1 MNMASN
7 ALIIVGLI
15 GLITGGVLL
24 IVNAIRKRF
33 RHTWKRW
40 TVITVCGITLLMVG
54 VFIGSLPA
62 ELKITSLNVEP
73 REVAPGESITI
84 TAIVENPGEAE
95 SIHDVVLVIDGVE
108 IKSRSVA
115 LAPGERET
123 ISFITVENTLG
134 THNIE
139 LGQLV
144 DTFQVVESAE
154 FEITFFTMEP
164 LEIMSGENVMIT
176 ASVMNIGAKEGVY
189 HAVLI
194 FDGMEIET
202 QSINL
207 APGEKQSISFTIVEN
222 VPGIHY
228 VELGQI
234 VDTLTVLESAEFVV
248 GNIDITPNPV
258 KVGEETTA
266 SINIENVGAGTG
278 AFTTSLMIDGAVEQ
292 TKEATLEGGAS
303 TSVSFP
309 ITKESPGNYSI
320 EIADQQASLSVVEP
334 VRLNTGTF
342 VVKEMSGG
350 KAKLKV
356 ENGLDLDAV
365 VALCLAKEPNIPLI
379 VVYIRSDGS
388 YTIGGIKG
396 GTYVL
401 YFAVG
406 KDWDNEAKKFL
417 TDASYELFDDEF
429 KFISRSSKYSKWTVT
444 LHPIVGGTAGTEPLS
459 EDEFPGFE

>member
-1 MNMASN
+1 MNIASN
-7 ALIIVGLI
+7 ALMIVGLV
-15 GLITGGVLL
+15 GLITGGVFL
-24 IVNAIRKRF
+24 IFNAIRKRF

-40 TVITVCGITLLMVG
+40 TVVTVCGVALMMIG
-54 VFIGSLPA
+54 GFIGSLPA
-62 ELKITSLNVEP
+62 EFKIASLTVEP
-73 REVAPGESITI
+73 REVAPGESVTI
-84 TAIVENPGEAE
+84 TAVVANPREAE
-95 SIHDVVLVIDGVE
+95 SIYDAVLVVDGVQTE
-108 IKSRSVA
+108 SKSVT
-115 LAPGERET
+115 LAPGESEC
-123 ISFITVENTLG
+123 ISFTIFENNLG
-134 THNIE
+134 THHIE
-139 LGQLV
+139 LGQSA
-144 DTFQVVESAE
+144 DTFRVIESAE

-164 LEIMSGENVMIT
+164 LEVMSGENVMIT

-194 FDGMEIET
+194 VDGMEIET

-207 APGEKQSISFTIVEN
+207 APGEKKSISFTIVEN
-222 VPGIHY
+222 APRTHY

-234 VDTLTVLESAEFVV
+234 VDTFTVLESAEFVV

-258 KVGEETTA
+258 KVGEETTV
-266 SINIENVGAGTG
+266 SINVENVAAGTG
-278 AFTTSLMIDGAVEQ
+278 TFTTSLVIDGAVEQ
-292 TKEATLEGGAS
+292 IKEATLKGGAF

-320 EIADQQASLSVVEP
+320 EIDGQQASLSVVEP
-334 VRLNTGTF
+334 VRLATGTY

-365 VALCLAKEPNIPLI
+365 AALCLADDPDIPLI
-379 VVYIRSDGS
+379 AVYVQSDDS
-388 YTIGGIKG
+388 YTISGIKG

-417 TDASYELFDDEF
+417 TDAGYELFEDEF
-429 KFISRSSKYSKWTVT
+429 KFVSTSSKYSKWTVT
-444 LHPIVGGTAGTEPLS
+444 LHPVTGGTAVTEPLS